1 MYEMTQFYINGKWV
15 DPQNQNRAEVINPAT
30 GKPCGYISMGSS
42 EDVDIAVAAAKG
54 AFKNYSKSTREDR
67 IELFK
72 SILKILEKRHD
83 DIARAIM
90 HEMGAPW
97 KLAKDAQ
104 AESVLMLLFQ
114 HWRF

>member
-72 SILKILEKRHD
+72 SILKILEKRKIRILQNLINKKYLHGG
-83 DIARAIM
+83 I
-90 HEMGAPW
+90 
-97 KLAKDAQ
+97 KLTNGEKRT
-104 AESVLMLLFQ
+104 LLAL
-114 HWRF
+114 